1 MTHDPNEKL
10 CQFVEMDER
19 DYELNCA
26 FYAPPDCQCKLIAK
40 VREDERGN
48 NFTPD
53 DFSNAMTEPYQ
64 RGLDAARKAVLGA
77 KAIDVAYGRGLD
89 EPAQF
94 VWLNNAL
101 AAIDALRE
109 KSND

>member
-1 MTHDPNEKL
+1 
-10 CQFVEMDER
+10 
-19 DYELNCA
+19 
-26 FYAPPDCQCKLIAK
+26 
-40 VREDERGN
+40 
-48 NFTPD
+48 
-53 DFSNAMTEPYQ
+53 MTEHLPECNYEKNPERNACICQ
-64 RGLDAARKAVLGA
+64 RLRACEQRVLDVAREAVLGA
-77 KAIDVAYGRGLD
+77 KAIDVAHGRGLD